1 MESYKLGTK
10 VSIVTLI
17 VNIILSIFKLIAGI
31 FGKSSAM
38 TADAVHSVSDV
49 FTTVVV
55 IIGLKISSKGED
67 KEHPYGHERLESVC
81 AKIISVALLS
91 VGFTIGYKSIVNL
104 YEGNVTTPGSI
115 ALWAAVVSIIV
126 KEGMYWYTI
135 VTARKIRSIAM
146 EGDAWHHRSDAFSS
160 VGTFLG
166 ILGARYGYTFLDP
179 VAGMIVS
186 ILIIKVG
193 VDLYIRA
200 VKELIDSSADKET
213 LDRINNSVLSID
225 GVRAIKSLKTRIFGN
240 RIYVD
245 IEVFVDEEL
254 SVREGHDIAEVVHI
268 SVENEINA
276 VKHCMVHIEPFTS

>member
-10 VSIVTLI
+10 VSIVTMI

>member
-1 MESYKLGTK
+1 MESYKLGMK
-10 VSIVTLI
+10 VSIVTMI
-17 VNIILSIFKLIAGI
+17 ANIILSIFKLIAGI
-31 FGKSSAM
+31 LGKSSAM

-81 AKIISVALLS
+81 AKIISVALLW

-135 VTARKIRSIAM
+135 VTARKIRSTAM

-179 VAGMIVS
+179 VAGIIVS

-254 SVREGHDIAEVVHI
+254 SVREGHDIAEVVHS